1 MEKKNTLLL
10 TVIAVATLLVAVVGA
25 TFAYFGSF
33 SVNNTSRTNVSVGT
47 DEAVGSSLVTT
58 GASIKLHVLGKEMTY
73 DPNNAGS
80 VAVGT
85 NEEGTTDTGNL
96 TVKLDASS
104 NATITTCTYD
114 IVYAYDAGADRYG
127 NGERIASTGVKGK
140 EFTYKYSLM
149 AGTNKLESEPTT
161 DGADGVWMAKDV
173 DTEMDFVEFANA
185 VEATPVVVGK
195 GKISTKAGASSATNI
210 IQQGVNFTV
219 KFYNFP
225 SIVQDQLANG
235 NYNGAFYTTNEKC
248 SSVARS

>member
-73 DPNNAGS
+73 DPTNNGS

-85 NEEGTTDTGNL
+85 DDEGTTDTGNL
-96 TVKLDASS
+96 TVKLDAASTT
-104 NATITTCTYD
+104 TITTCTYD
-114 IVYAYDAGADRYG
+114 IVYAYDADADRYG
-127 NGERIASTGVKGK
+127 NGERVASAGVNGK
-140 EFTYKYSLM
+140 EFTYKYTLM
-149 AGTNKLESEPTT
+149 AGTNKLESAPTAN
-161 DGADGVWMAKDV
+161 GADGVWMAKDV

-185 VEATPVVVGK
+185 VEANPVVVGK
-195 GKISTKAGASSATNI
+195 GKISTKDGASSASNI
-210 IQQGVNFTV
+210 IQQGVTFTV

-248 SSVARS
+248 SSVAR